1 MDSLTAKVVALP
13 PGSPSET
20 RNADSSTPQRSKT
33 CRWKVARLDN
43 ASRIPEPRSP
53 ATETKSARDYH
64 ISPADSPSQTEIT
77 ALKNRCVSK
86 YLRGN
91 STLIKTLS
99 EINNDDF
106 RIIMKLASYQGNNE
120 AYFTQLQSFAL
131 PDGHH
136 SRGYEETLE
145 TFRAKGAE
153 MVSDNY
159 RLCCDVLLA
168 EASNGDRL
176 FDDFGI
182 YFTPSSVWLNPV
194 AEKLSSLNCKKGI
207 EVFAGKGYLSY
218 FLTHYGFEMLASDNQ
233 QSCYS
238 SAPSAPVRVRTED
251 SINTVNK
258 FKSMADFLV
267 ICWPP
272 SWDNSHSFGGATFWP
287 PDYEILQAW
296 GKSKPILYVG
306 ERQNKINSTAHE
318 SMYKCIL
325 RIMNKE
331 GNHLRMRCTTGST
344 LFHNHLT
351 MYFDACPIEQYRGRR
366 VDSLDEAIIYTPN
379 SREVLALKDSLCD
392 MLPTP
397 SLGGPTAKRL
407 GRNW

>member
-1 MDSLTAKVVALP
+1 MDNLTTKVAAVP
-13 PGSPSET
+13 SGSSSET
-20 RNADSSTPQRSKT
+20 RSADSSTPQQSRMCRS
-33 CRWKVARLDN
+33 KVARLDN
-43 ASRIPEPRSP
+43 ASEIPEPRFP
-53 ATETKSARDYH
+53 ATETKSACDYH
-64 ISPADSPSQTEIT
+64 ISAADAPSQSEII

-91 STLIKTLS
+91 FTLIKTLS
-99 EINNDDF
+99 EIKNDDF
-106 RIIMKLASYQGNNE
+106 QIIMKLASYQGNNE
-120 AYFTQLQSFAL
+120 AYFRQLQSLAL

-136 SRGYEETLE
+136 SQGYEETLK
-145 TFRAKGAE
+145 TFQAKGAE

-159 RLCCDVLLA
+159 RLCCDMLLA
-168 EASNGDRL
+168 EAGNGDRL

-194 AEKLSSLNCKKGI
+194 AEKLNSLNCKRGI

-218 FLTHYGFEMLASDNQ
+218 FLTSYGFEMLASDNQ

-251 SINTVNK
+251 SIETVKK
-258 FKSMADFLV
+258 FKSTADFLV

-272 SWDNSHSFGGATFWP
+272 SWDNSHSFGDVIFWP
-287 PDYEILQAW
+287 PDYEILRAW

-331 GNHLRMRCTTGST
+331 GNHSRLECTTGST
-344 LFHNHLT
+344 VFHNHLT
-351 MYFDACPIEQYRGRR
+351 MYFDAYPIEQYRGRR
-366 VDSLDEAIIYTPN
+366 VGSLDEAIIYTPN
-379 SREVLALKDSLCD
+379 GREVVTLKDSL
-392 MLPTP
+392 LKP
-397 SLGGPTAKRL
+397 
-407 GRNW
+407 